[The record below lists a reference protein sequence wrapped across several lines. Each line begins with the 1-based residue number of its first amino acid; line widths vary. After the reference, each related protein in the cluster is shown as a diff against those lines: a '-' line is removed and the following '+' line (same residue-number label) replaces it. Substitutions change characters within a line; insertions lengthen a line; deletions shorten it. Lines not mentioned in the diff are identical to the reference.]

1 VVWAAPGQGLLVA
14 CGAGQVL
21 QLDVVALDEGYFSGG
36 QLAALGVQVGE
47 VLGTLAATPIS
58 YIQS

>member
-1 VVWAAPGQGLLVA
+1 MA

-21 QLDVVALDEGYFSGG
+21 QLDVVALEEGYFSGG

-47 VLGTLAATPIS
+47 VLGSLATVPAN
-58 YIQS
+58 